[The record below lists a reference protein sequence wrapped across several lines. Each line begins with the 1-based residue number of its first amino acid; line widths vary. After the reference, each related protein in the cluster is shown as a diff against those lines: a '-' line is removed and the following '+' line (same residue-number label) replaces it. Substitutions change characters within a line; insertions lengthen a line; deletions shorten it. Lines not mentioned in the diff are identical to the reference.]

1 MKREVLLGALPV
13 PPSLCRACMSRT
25 QRPSMIAA
33 WRSGASF
40 HHGAWAHERAFERC
54 VRLHVDATCTE
65 CTRRVRVDTCSAA
78 RDHDGEVCTVGM
90 AV

>member
-1 MKREVLLGALPV
+1 MVAALGSPTEPVQGMHVQNSASEHDSSVAL
-13 PPSLCRACMSRT
+13 
-25 QRPSMIAA
+25 
-33 WRSGASF
+33 WRKL